1 MEKPKNRILNYFIVT
16 LNGMALGLFS
26 TLIIG
31 VIIRQIGYFTGMEIF
46 EDVYL
51 ILGSL
56 MGVGIGVGVAWS
68 LKLSGL
74 PLVAGA
80 VAGGIATQLPQAAGP
95 FGDPVIAYITVIVS
109 IEGLRLILRKKT
121 PFDIVLVPLIT
132 IFIAIITVLLIET
145 PVLAMMG
152 AISWYI
158 DSATAYTPF
167 FMGII
172 IAVLMGMALT
182 APISSAAIAFSI
194 TLGHPDSAASLIAGG
209 AAVVGGATQMIG
221 FAVMSRKDNS
231 IGAVLSVA
239 FGTSMLHFKNILRK
253 PIIWLPPII
262 ASAILGPISTVVFRM
277 NTLFVGS
284 GMGTSAL
291 VGQFATFDVMGYTPA
306 NIIIVILM
314 HFIFPIILVLGI
326 DLFFRHKQW
335 IVDGDFSLTEVE
347 KKGS

>member
-1 MEKPKNRILNYFIVT
+1 MEEKKAVEEKTEKKILNYFIVT

-31 VIIRQIGYFTGMEIF
+31 VIIRQIGTFTGIDAITQLAAVLM
-46 EDVYL
+46 
-51 ILGSL
+51 GL

-68 LKLSGL
+68 LKLTGL

-80 VAGGIATQLPQAAGP
+80 VAGGIATQIPLRS
-95 FGDPVIAYITVIVS
+95 DPVIAYITVIVA
-109 IEGLRLILRKKT
+109 IEGLRFILRKKT
-121 PFDIVLVPLIT
+121 PFDIVLVPLISS
-132 IFIAIITVLLIET
+132 FLALVTVLIIQS
-145 PVLAMMG
+145 PVIAMMD

-182 APISSAAIAFSI
+182 APISSAAIAVSI
-194 TLGHPDSAASLIAGG
+194 TLGDPGSTASLIAGG

-231 IGAVLSVA
+231 IGVVLSVA

-262 ASAILGPISTVVFRM
+262 ASAILGPISTVVFGM
-277 NTLFVGS
+277 NTHFTGS

-291 VGQFATFDVMGYTPA
+291 VGQFATFDVMGYSVP
-306 NIIIVILM
+306 NILIVLAM
-314 HFIFPIILVLGI
+314 HFVLPIVLVLGI
-326 DLFFRHKQW
+326 DLFFRHKNW
-335 IVDGDFSLTEVE
+335 IVEGDFALSE
-347 KKGS
+347 K